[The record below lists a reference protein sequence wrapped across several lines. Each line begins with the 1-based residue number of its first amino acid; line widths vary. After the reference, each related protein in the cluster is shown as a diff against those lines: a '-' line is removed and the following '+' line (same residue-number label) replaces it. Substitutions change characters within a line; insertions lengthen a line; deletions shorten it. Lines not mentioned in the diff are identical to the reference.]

1 MTRRTLLVAAGLVG
15 AGLMLPPALLAAEEK
30 VTLTVTGMT

>member
-1 MTRRTLLVAAGLVG
+1 MTRRMLLVAVGLVG
-15 AGLMLPPALLAAEEK
+15 AGLMLPPTLLAAEEK